1 MKKSTKTPI
10 KKNSTSPRRLN
21 ELEKYLKYFFS
32 LFTKEEKALW
42 VEENADLLE
51 ILNKKER
58 KDKFNEDVN

>member
-1 MKKSTKTPI
+1 MKTPT
-10 KKNSTSPRRLN
+10 KKNSTSPRQLN

-58 KDKFNEDVN
+58 KDKFNEDIN

>member
-1 MKKSTKTPI
+1 MKTPT
-10 KKNSTSPRRLN
+10 KKNSTSPRQLN

-51 ILNKKER
+51 ILDKKER
-58 KDKFNEDVN
+58 KDKFNEDIN

>member
-1 MKKSTKTPI
+1 MKTPT
-10 KKNSTSPRRLN
+10 KKNSTSPWQFN

-58 KDKFNEDVN
+58 KDKFNEDIN

>member
-1 MKKSTKTPI
+1 MKTPT
-10 KKNSTSPRRLN
+10 KKNSTSPRQFN

-58 KDKFNEDVN
+58 KDKFNEDID